1 MNFKKNI
8 FIALA
13 IICLAFTSCQKDVA
27 VGEDAIINIP
37 STSSSVTAFDIKALM
52 EKSDFT
58 EIQKMP
64 NFKSMI
70 NDAVQGNSSLA
81 ALLTNTSESGV
92 DLNEKVYLST
102 NPTKEDMAYNT
113 IFLSLK
119 DKDAFKTLMTSSS
132 SKKVSS
138 GEGYEY
144 FSPEKNVMI
153 GWNDEL
159 AVIALALEY
168 AADLETGIKNAF
180 STTKETSVAGDSN
193 LQKCLSKAGDVVS
206 WLNSAS
212 MVEEAKGNL
221 MIGFAGITPEMIK
234 GNYAHSYIN
243 FENGEIV
250 SDSEFQINDELSKK
264 YKHIFKDQVKT
275 DFSKYI
281 PSENLAF
288 AVTTGID
295 ARGINMILEQNA
307 FVLGMANTAMRE
319 YGLTIDGLTK
329 TFDGDLLMSGYRVEG
344 QEDPISLMAMKI
356 SDKEKFQELIDLG
369 IEYDALVNK
378 GNGVYDVASQ
388 PGIGDMGQSQLFF
401 DGEMAFMGDGTNII
415 SKIQSGEWS
424 KMKGIGGDVKK
435 IVSGNIMGMFADF
448 QTITKLADM
457 GNIDLSGIKNGVMR
471 MDRDDSS
478 FKIDM
483 ADKSTNSL
491 KSIFQMLND
500 NYKK

>member
-1 MNFKKNI
+1 MNIKTSI
-8 FIALA
+8 FLALA
-13 IICLAFTSCQKDVA
+13 IVFLTFSSCKKDVV

-37 STSSSVTAFDIKALM
+37 STSSSVTAFDVKTLM
-52 EKSDFT
+52 KKSDFT
-58 EIQKMP
+58 EVQKMP
-64 NFKSMI
+64 NFKNII
-70 NDAVQGNSSLA
+70 NDAVQGNSSLT
-81 ALLTNTSESGV
+81 ALLTNISESGV
-92 DLNEKVYLST
+92 DLNEKVYLTT
-102 NPTKEDMAYNT
+102 NPTKEGMGYNT
-113 IFLSLK
+113 VFLSLK
-119 DKDAFKTLMTSSS
+119 DKDAFKTIMTASSNAS
-132 SKKVSS
+132 VSS

-144 FSPEKNVMI
+144 FSPEKNVTI

-159 AVIALALEY
+159 AVIALALDY
-168 AADLETGIKNAF
+168 AADLKTGIENVF
-180 STTKETSVAGDSN
+180 TTTKETSIAGDSN
-193 LQKCLSKAGDVVS
+193 LQQCLSKSGDIVS

-212 MVEEAKGNL
+212 LEEEAKGNL
-221 MIGFAGITPEMIK
+221 FIGFAGITPEMIK
-234 GNYAHSYIN
+234 GNYAHSFIN

-264 YKHIFKDQVKT
+264 YKHIFKDKVKT
-275 DFSKYI
+275 DFSKFV
-281 PSENLAF
+281 PAENLAF

-307 FVLGMANTAMRE
+307 FVLGMANTAMKE

-344 QEDPISLMAMKI
+344 KENPISLMAMKI
-356 SDKEKFQELIDLG
+356 GDKEKFQELINLG
-369 IEYDALVNK
+369 IEYDALVDK

-388 PGIGDMGQSQLFF
+388 PGLDDMEQSQLFF
-401 DGEMAFMGDGTNII
+401 DGKIAFMGDGPNII
-415 SKIQSGEWS
+415 SKIQSGEWI
-424 KMKGIGGDVKK
+424 KMKGIDGNIKK
-435 IVSGNIMGMFADF
+435 VVSGNIMGMFADF
-448 QTITKLADM
+448 QSIAKLTDM

-483 ADKSTNSL
+483 ADKNTNSL